1 MFVSLLVNPGAKR
14 FNTLFSSFAP
24 NEASRNEML
33 RQSYKCQR
41 LIGWVVWYEPVNDKK
56 RRK

>member
-1 MFVSLLVNPGAKR
+1 MFVSLLVNPGDKR
-14 FNTLFSSFAP
+14 LNTLFSSSAR
-24 NEASRNEML
+24 NEASRNEVL
-33 RQSYKCQR
+33 RQSYKSKR